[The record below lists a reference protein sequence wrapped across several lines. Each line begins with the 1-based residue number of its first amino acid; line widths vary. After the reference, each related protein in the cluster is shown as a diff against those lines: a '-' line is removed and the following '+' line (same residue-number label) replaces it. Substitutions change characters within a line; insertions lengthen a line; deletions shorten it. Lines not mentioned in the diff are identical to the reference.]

1 MVGTLAAK
9 GFDVFLDIGEDYFYG
24 MKLALGL
31 NAIFYMVCLFGVI
44 LYEVTVLVFLLF
56 IITKQNNPYIGFQ
69 ISNFTVIS
77 LNCPLKSK
85 LKHKS
90 QKSSKVYMY

>member
-9 GFDVFLDIGEDYFYG
+9 GFSVFLVIGEDCFYG

-44 LYEVTVLVFLLF
+44 LYEVTVLVFF
-56 IITKQNNPYIGFQ
+56 IVYNN
-69 ISNFTVIS
+69 
-77 LNCPLKSK
+77 
-85 LKHKS
+85 
-90 QKSSKVYMY
+90 